1 MKMSWQEKR
10 EASSGFISPP
20 HSGLVCG
27 LNDLKEWTRVT
38 SGNESNERTGTKKNT
53 CNFGSGDESGE
64 GGGHSGLHFS
74 REGNRRLSGVAS
86 QLVWCH
92 LSTGQKSRSTDWIW
106 FLGGFIVPFK
116 DIQGK
121 RLPFS
126 HGRSKRQPKQGLW
139 SAVKLDL
146 ARRGGFTSPLNAAR
160 SVGFDARCSPRSELP
175 PGRDQTYDEVL
186 LGVSCTLLKLGLW
199 NFGFDLPS
207 SWHGSNMDEASK
219 HGSSC
224 ILWGSFL
231 DWVDWA
237 HFGRDIHGVVQR
249 RM

>member
-1 MKMSWQEKR
+1 MREQERKKTSAILDQEMKAEKV
-10 EASSGFISPP
+10 EATLACTSAG
-20 HSGLVCG
+20 
-27 LNDLKEWTRVT
+27 KVT
-38 SGNESNERTGTKKNT
+38 A
-53 CNFGSGDESGE
+53 
-64 GGGHSGLHFS
+64 
-74 REGNRRLSGVAS
+74 AS
-86 QLVWCH
+86 QAWH
-92 LSTGQKSRSTDWIW
+92 LSLLFDVIWAHVKSQDPPIGFDW